1 MGACIPMSGNMF
13 SHNSIIS
20 VDSMLVPGTGDV
32 AGRSDPALSWLT
44 LFFWPCACK
53 IGHFMLQELAFHPLQ
68 FQGFKKKNASYYMC
82 TVCGWTR
89 GGSSV
94 KLTVCVIANFP
105 HQQQEEKVPESLLPP
120 LTVSEV
126 TFTFICVSLV
136 KESHVTLPNCT
147 GSNVTTLILEGKELE
162 MCVSQVS
169 S

>member
-82 TVCGWTR
+82 TVCG
-89 GGSSV
+89 
-94 KLTVCVIANFP
+94 
-105 HQQQEEKVPESLLPP
+105 
-120 LTVSEV
+120 
-126 TFTFICVSLV
+126 
-136 KESHVTLPNCT
+136 
-147 GSNVTTLILEGKELE
+147 
-162 MCVSQVS
+162 
-169 S
+169 